1 MCFMRDGKAVYSY
14 DGGPD
19 GYTSDIPADIS
30 TGDTFRLRSRPSEH
44 VSQSSTGFLGDD
56 WAWYWVQAPDEDWF
70 AIQGVSEDYQYTINV
85 ETTDDLPVRHQA
97 TRLRTLGIYD
107 SNGTAVPG
115 TSGSG
120 SGKKV
125 SVTYETDTT
134 EMFYVSV
141 GSDPCGVKVAHP
153 SLDIVPVCHSDLDE
167 SRHGRVGEGVDDI
180 GHRGFS
186 LVECVAWSLPSHICA
201 KLAAKLHA
209 NQSSPV
215 RNAWGFAV
223 SASRMI
229 SKASL

>member
-30 TGDTFRLRSRPSEH
+30 TGDTFRLRPRPSEH

-120 SGKKV
+120 SGKK
-125 SVTYETDTT
+125 
-134 EMFYVSV
+134 
-141 GSDPCGVKVAHP
+141 
-153 SLDIVPVCHSDLDE
+153 
-167 SRHGRVGEGVDDI
+167 RHLPDRHHRDVLCFGRVRPLWSKGRSSFA
-180 GHRGFS
+180 GHRPGLSFRS
-186 LVECVAWSLPSHICA
+186 
-201 KLAAKLHA
+201 
-209 NQSSPV
+209 
-215 RNAWGFAV
+215 
-223 SASRMI
+223 
-229 SKASL
+229 